1 MSEEIR
7 RYYDQQVV
15 QETGITGAG
24 LVWFMGRDHLSPS
37 YVNRDEIALNAVL
50 WRLGA
55 SERCLN
61 LFQAMGIGDN
71 DLVLDIGS
79 GIGGPG
85 RDLQAAFN
93 SRVVGV
99 NLSLNQLISLRQLS
113 RLANP
118 DNPSYT
124 LVINADAQTLPLAST
139 LFDHAFSINVFYHI
153 PNPDLAIA
161 EISRVLK
168 GGGRFGL
175 DDWFLTDHTDE
186 ETIQRL
192 RFNWSSPQGF
202 HQFNQITSL
211 MRAHGFRV
219 ASIFDYTDE
228 AADFLTE
235 DRFGRTYDQQVA
247 PRLIEMFPRLYQYQG
262 YQSSHAIDATRQLRE
277 DILYMGEV
285 YRSGQVVY
293 RQIIAEKSNSAN
305 C

>member
-15 QETGITGAG
+15 QEAGITGAG

-37 YVNRDEIALNAVL
+37 YVNRDEIALNAGL

-61 LFQAMGIGDN
+61 LFQAMGIRDN
-71 DLVLDIGS
+71 ELVLDVGS

-93 SRVVGV
+93 SQIVGI

-124 LVINADAQTLPLAST
+124 SVINADVQALPLTPTS
-139 LFDHAFSINVFYHI
+139 FDHAFSINVFYHI

-168 GGGRFGL
+168 GDGRFGL
-175 DDWFLTDHTDE
+175 DDWFLTDQASDR
-186 ETIQRL
+186 TIDTLRL
-192 RFNWSSPQGF
+192 KWSTSPQGF
-202 HQFNQITSL
+202 HRFSQITNL
-211 MRAHGFRV
+211 MRQHGLRV
-219 ASIFDYTDE
+219 TWTFDYTYE
-228 AADFLTE
+228 AAAFLTE
-235 DRFGRTYDQQVA
+235 ERFGRVFDQQVRS
-247 PRLIEMFPRLYQYQG
+247 RLIEVFPRLYQYPG
-262 YQSSHAIDATRQLRE
+262 YQPAHAVLAADQLRE

-285 YRSGQVVY
+285 YRNGQVVY
-293 RQIIAEKSNSAN
+293 RQLLVEKF
-305 C
+305 